1 MSNIFPSIY
10 KKMKT
15 LRQIIKENLL
25 VEKRITQVNSSLEV
39 LFVFDVNRT
48 THAFDRDTRDDIE
61 GYNVRPIVNE
71 EIREIISTVKQQI
84 SEKIVTRE
92 IVPEED
98 FVVKSLKWELAMAI
112 TPVHMGGTYW
122 QLIIKT
128 VFRESRFNPFR
139 VGINQLVIYSDI

>member
-1 MSNIFPSIY
+1 
-10 KKMKT
+10 MKT
-15 LRQIIKENLL
+15 LRQIIKENLW

-122 QLIIKT
+122 KLIIKT
-128 VFRESRFNPFR
+128 VFRESNYNPFR
-139 VGINQLVIYSDI
+139 VGENQLVIYSDI

>member
-1 MSNIFPSIY
+1 
-10 KKMKT
+10 MKT

-39 LFVFDVNRT
+39 LFVYDVNRT
-48 THAFDRDTRDDIE
+48 SHAFDRDTRDDIE
-61 GYNVRPIVNE
+61 GYNIRPIVND
-71 EIREIISTVKQQI
+71 EIREIISMVTKQI

-112 TPVHMGGTYW
+112 TPVHVAGTYW

-139 VGINQLVIYSDI
+139 VGKNQLVIYSDI

>member
-1 MSNIFPSIY
+1 
-10 KKMKT
+10 MKT

-48 THAFDRDTRDDIE
+48 NHAFDRDTRDDIE

-71 EIREIISTVKQQI
+71 EIREIISKVKQQI

-98 FVVKSLKWELAMAI
+98 FIVKSLKWELAMAI

-128 VFRESRFNPFR
+128 VFSRD
-139 VGINQLVIYSDI
+139 LVHR

>member
-1 MSNIFPSIY
+1 
-10 KKMKT
+10 MKT

-48 THAFDRDTRDDIE
+48 SHAFDRDTRDDIE

-71 EIREIISTVKQQI
+71 EIREIISTVTKQI

-112 TPVHMGGTYW
+112 TPVHIGGTYW

-139 VGINQLVIYSDI
+139 VGENQLVIYSDI

>member
-1 MSNIFPSIY
+1 
-10 KKMKT
+10 MKT

>member
-1 MSNIFPSIY
+1 MSNIFSSIY

-71 EIREIISTVKQQI
+71 EIREIISKVKQQI

-98 FVVKSLKWELAMAI
+98 FIVKSLKWELAMAI

>member
-1 MSNIFPSIY
+1 
-10 KKMKT
+10 MKT

-122 QLIIKT
+122 KLIIKT
-128 VFRESRFNPFR
+128 VFRESNYNPFR
-139 VGINQLVIYSDI
+139 VGENQLVIYSDI

>member
-1 MSNIFPSIY
+1 
-10 KKMKT
+10 MKT

-39 LFVFDVNRT
+39 DFVFDVNRT
-48 THAFDRDTRDDIE
+48 THAFDRETRDDIK
-61 GYNVRPIVNE
+61 GYSPRPIANE
-71 EIREIISTVKQQI
+71 EIKQIISKVRNEI
-84 SEKIVTRE
+84 SEKIVKRE

-112 TPVHMGGTYW
+112 TPVHIEGTHW
-122 QLIIKT
+122 KLIIKT

-139 VGINQLVIYSDI
+139 VGDNQLVIYSDI

>member
-1 MSNIFPSIY
+1 
-10 KKMKT
+10 MKT

-48 THAFDRDTRDDIE
+48 SHAFDRDTRDDIE

-71 EIREIISTVKQQI
+71 EIREIISTVKKQI
-84 SEKIVTRE
+84 SEKIITRE

-112 TPVHMGGTYW
+112 TPVHIGGTYW

-139 VGINQLVIYSDI
+139 VGENQLVIYSDI

>member
-1 MSNIFPSIY
+1 
-10 KKMKT
+10 MKT

-39 LFVFDVNRT
+39 LFVYDVNRT
-48 THAFDRDTRDDIE
+48 SHAFDRDTRDDIE
-61 GYNVRPIVNE
+61 GYNIRPIVND
-71 EIREIISTVKQQI
+71 EIREIISMVTKQI

-112 TPVHMGGTYW
+112 TPVHVAGTYW

-128 VFRESRFNPFR
+128 VFRESRSNPFR
-139 VGINQLVIYSDI
+139 VGKNQLVIYSDI

>member
-1 MSNIFPSIY
+1 
-10 KKMKT
+10 MKT

-139 VGINQLVIYSDI
+139 VGKDQLVIYSDI